1 MALFPYLDGEVKN
14 RFVFEG
20 TWKDSSED
28 EYNGVTTSRFAYHM
42 NQIPFTIKTYTE
54 TVITETKMLFVG
66 GLLGVVAELD
76 NSVLPIFGY
85 AVMENKAVK
94 EIGNQYLK

>member
-1 MALFPYLDGEVKN
+1 
-14 RFVFEG
+14 
-20 TWKDSSED
+20 
-28 EYNGVTTSRFAYHM
+28 
-42 NQIPFTIKTYTE
+42 
-54 TVITETKMLFVG
+54 MLFVG

-76 NSVLPIFGY
+76 NSLLPIFGY